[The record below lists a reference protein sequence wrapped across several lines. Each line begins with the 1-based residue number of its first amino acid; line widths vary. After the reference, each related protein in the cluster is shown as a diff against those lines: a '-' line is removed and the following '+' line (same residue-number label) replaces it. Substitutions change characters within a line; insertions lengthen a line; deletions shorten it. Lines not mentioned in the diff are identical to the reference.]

1 MQPALVVYLC
11 VTMPEPLKNYYSP
24 AFFDTLSTRLSK
36 AIKGFD
42 KPLFIAK
49 IFYGGWETLELKQ
62 RMRHVAVVLHDFLPH
77 DFKKAA
83 DSLIKITDV
92 LLDGRE
98 GAMDF
103 LHMFLPDY
111 VELYGIDDYENS
123 MRAFEKITC
132 YASAEFAIRPFIVR
146 YPQTMQQMLVW
157 SKHPNPYVRRLSSEG
172 CRPRLPWA
180 MALPALKKDP
190 AQIVP
195 ILENLKADPAETVRR
210 SVANNL
216 NDIAKDNADVVMSI
230 VKRWQGSHAN
240 TDWIIKH
247 GSRTLL
253 KKGHEDALDAF
264 GLKRGIKVQVDK
276 LAVAHNKLKIGEKT
290 ILDFTITLKEKQAE
304 KLRVEYG
311 VYYVKANGTA
321 NRKLFKITE
330 NNYSPDKAVAF
341 NRALR
346 FHDMTTRKHYVG
358 VHKITIVINGKEY
371 AETALEL
378 L

>member
-1 MQPALVVYLC
+1 
-11 VTMPEPLKNYYSP
+11 MPEPLKNYYSP
-24 AFFDTLSTRLSK
+24 AFFETLASRLSK
-36 AIKGFD
+36 VIKNFD
-42 KPLFIAK
+42 AQLFTEK
-49 IFYGGWETLELKQ
+49 IFGEGWEALELKQ

-92 LLDGRE
+92 LLNGKE
-98 GAMDF
+98 GQLDF

-123 MRAFEKITC
+123 MRALEKITC
-132 YASAEFAIRPFIVR
+132 FSSAEFAIRPFIVK
-146 YPQTMQQMLVW
+146 YPQTMQQMLIW

-190 AQIVP
+190 TQIVP
-195 ILENLKADPAETVRR
+195 ILENLKTDPAETVRR

-216 NDIAKDNADVVMSI
+216 NDIAKDNPDVVMAI
-230 VKRWQGSHAN
+230 VKRWQGSHPN
-240 TDWIIKH
+240 TDWVIKH

-253 KKGHEDALDAF
+253 KKGHHDALDAF
-264 GLKRGIKVQVDK
+264 GLKKDIKVQVDA
-276 LAVAHNKLKIGEKT
+276 LSITPGKLKIGEKAT
-290 ILDFTITLKEKQAE
+290 LGFTITQKEKQPE

-311 VYYVKANGTA
+311 VYYVKANGSA

-330 NNYSPDKAVAF
+330 NNYQPAKKVAF
-341 NRALR
+341 SRTLR
-346 FHDMTTRKHYVG
+346 FNDMTTRKHYAG
-358 VHKITIVINGKEY
+358 VHKITVVINGKEY
-371 AETALEL
+371 AETSIELE
-378 L
+378 